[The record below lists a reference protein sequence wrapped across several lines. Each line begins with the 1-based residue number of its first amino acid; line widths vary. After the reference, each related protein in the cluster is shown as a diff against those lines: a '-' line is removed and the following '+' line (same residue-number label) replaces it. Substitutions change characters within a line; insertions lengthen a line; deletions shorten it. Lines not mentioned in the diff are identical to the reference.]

1 MMEEVC
7 GKDGVL
13 HDGVLATLIPVVIL
27 EGALGAI
34 VGVEFL
40 ELLEFPVF
48 LVPALDDVLLEVGL
62 EVLVGSLQKLIFQL

>member
-27 EGALGAI
+27 EGALG
-34 VGVEFL
+34 
-40 ELLEFPVF
+40 
-48 LVPALDDVLLEVGL
+48 L

>member
-40 ELLEFPVF
+40 ELLEF